1 MSTSNHDDPEPR
13 DVALE
18 AVAKAMSRLEFVLG
32 NRPTESTT
40 EQIPRS
46 VLMEVDPWD
55 PDDVEAVAIGT
66 YLEIFD
72 GITRDLADNLR
83 IQLLRIKLRGSAK
96 TFLLDNGHLLEGK
109 ECYPALRR
117 ALIRWYGRDDPEK
130 AAEQL
135 WTMQKSEGETFRQFA
150 ERVRHTASRASR
162 VEGIYMD
169 ATQTRT
175 WIAARSVK
183 AFLKGIPGHYAGFF
197 VNNPPA
203 SLEEAMKKAEQLEDA
218 LEPREADR
226 WNVARIQVQDK
237 RCFRCRELGHI
248 ASGCP
253 NIPRP
258 PTPPPQRRNAMGSP
272 QKPCSYCGS
281 TVHFPAHCLK
291 NPKNFPCDYCG
302 LYGHKES
309 ECRVKTSHY
318 ADEPMCDY
326 CGYYGHL
333 EADCPQKTE
342 SCMRREAVTRLE
354 PRKVLALTSEA
365 YEQNPHQAVALRT
378 EKKVADSPPV
388 STPQAE
394 EADVCLPAVD
404 SPFKQT
410 MRIRVNL
417 SGHERVLI
425 VDTGAQISVLT
436 HPVPNVPIVPTRI
449 LAWGADGQPMP
460 FLGQQ
465 RLEVTIGPIRLTHAF
480 RIFARD
486 HSGLDLLG
494 LDLLRRIPASIHL
507 DSCEVRMTHPQTG
520 QSVVI
525 SDVITGYLSPAR
537 PVPMP
542 NREQPMRPRIAVV
555 KGSHAFDTAHLLDPV
570 DMEVSPSDDC
580 PILDPSEEFPTEDL
594 DEPIPDLLGVLQH
607 QLQHLPTTDANYTV
621 MSGGKNMHAMF
632 KDVERKMN
640 EGLSRDESQFEE
652 PGEVPALPRPRGRNI
667 EPSAVLSDNV
677 DVDREWS
684 ILESG
689 VDMMCNATNAEDRK
703 HGWHRYTSALK
714 FLKGCTRGRQP
725 IASPTI
731 DVDSLADALARKLV
745 LPPVTVPTPRE
756 IASEVLNTVKPYIPP
771 ANPNLAVQI
780 AEVVTQLQSPTY
792 SPVHDAAAIAD
803 AILERL
809 RGRVDM
815 SLCVPA
821 RITEAPPAPEPL
833 QQEEMTEDLT
843 LAEESDQ
850 RTTDGGCI
858 ACGQQRTRHSRQW
871 CEACRVFLRRSRKA
885 AMEGRPIRCTD
896 LRHQQN
902 PDTTNCRG
910 CRAQRLHAL
919 ADQASHPE
927 DSDDADEGIGFRRG
941 GECNPRVP
949 PLRLTVDRASF
960 KRARARSASS
970 PPAAPPASP
979 GLPGPSFRQPTPVA
993 PPSHPPPPA
1002 HAQKRRSAPPK
1013 PKDPHDRA

>member
-1 MSTSNHDDPEPR
+1 MSTSDHDDPEPR

-32 NRPTESTT
+32 NRPTESTA

-46 VLMEVDPWD
+46 MLMEVDPWD
-55 PDDVEAVAIGT
+55 PDDVEAVAI
-66 YLEIFD
+66 
-72 GITRDLADNLR
+72 
-83 IQLLRIKLRGSAK
+83 
-96 TFLLDNGHLLEGK
+96 
-109 ECYPALRR
+109 
-117 ALIRWYGRDDPEK
+117 
-130 AAEQL
+130 
-135 WTMQKSEGETFRQFA
+135 
-150 ERVRHTASRASR
+150 
-162 VEGIYMD
+162 
-169 ATQTRT
+169 
-175 WIAARSVK
+175 
-183 AFLKGIPGHYAGFF
+183 
-197 VNNPPA
+197 
-203 SLEEAMKKAEQLEDA
+203 
-218 LEPREADR
+218 
-226 WNVARIQVQDK
+226 
-237 RCFRCRELGHI
+237 
-248 ASGCP
+248 
-253 NIPRP
+253 
-258 PTPPPQRRNAMGSP
+258 
-272 QKPCSYCGS
+272 
-281 TVHFPAHCLK
+281 
-291 NPKNFPCDYCG
+291 
-302 LYGHKES
+302 
-309 ECRVKTSHY
+309 
-318 ADEPMCDY
+318 
-326 CGYYGHL
+326 

-342 SCMRREAVTRLE
+342 SCVRREAVTRLE

-394 EADVCLPAVD
+394 EADV
-404 SPFKQT
+404 
-410 MRIRVNL
+410 
-417 SGHERVLI
+417 
-425 VDTGAQISVLT
+425 
-436 HPVPNVPIVPTRI
+436 
-449 LAWGADGQPMP
+449 
-460 FLGQQ
+460 
-465 RLEVTIGPIRLTHAF
+465 
-480 RIFARD
+480 IFARD

-555 KGSHAFDTAHLLDPV
+555 EGSHAFDTAHLLDPV

-594 DEPIPDLLGVLQH
+594 DEPIPDLLGVLQQ
-607 QLQHLPTTDANYTV
+607 QLQHLSTTDANYTV
-621 MSGGKNMHAMF
+621 MSGGKNLHAMF

-902 PDTTNCRG
+902 PDTNNCRG

>member
-1 MSTSNHDDPEPR
+1 MSTNDHDDPEPR

-32 NRPTESTT
+32 NRPTESTA

-135 WTMQKSEGETFRQFA
+135 WTMQKSAGETFRQFA

-162 VEGIYMD
+162 VEGVYMD

-183 AFLKGIPGHYAGFF
+183 AFLKGIPGQYAGFF

-281 TVHFPAHCLK
+281 NVHFPAHCLK

-309 ECRVKTSHY
+309 ECRVKSSHY

-342 SCMRREAVTRLE
+342 SCMKREAVTRLE

-417 SGHERVLI
+417 
-425 VDTGAQISVLT
+425 
-436 HPVPNVPIVPTRI
+436 
-449 LAWGADGQPMP
+449 
-460 FLGQQ
+460 
-465 RLEVTIGPIRLTHAF
+465 
-480 RIFARD
+480 
-486 HSGLDLLG
+486 
-494 LDLLRRIPASIHL
+494 
-507 DSCEVRMTHPQTG
+507 
-520 QSVVI
+520 
-525 SDVITGYLSPAR
+525 
-537 PVPMP
+537 
-542 NREQPMRPRIAVV
+542 
-555 KGSHAFDTAHLLDPV
+555 
-570 DMEVSPSDDC
+570 
-580 PILDPSEEFPTEDL
+580 
-594 DEPIPDLLGVLQH
+594 
-607 QLQHLPTTDANYTV
+607 
-621 MSGGKNMHAMF
+621 
-632 KDVERKMN
+632 
-640 EGLSRDESQFEE
+640 
-652 PGEVPALPRPRGRNI
+652 
-667 EPSAVLSDNV
+667 
-677 DVDREWS
+677 
-684 ILESG
+684 
-689 VDMMCNATNAEDRK
+689 
-703 HGWHRYTSALK
+703 
-714 FLKGCTRGRQP
+714 
-725 IASPTI
+725 
-731 DVDSLADALARKLV
+731 
-745 LPPVTVPTPRE
+745 
-756 IASEVLNTVKPYIPP
+756 
-771 ANPNLAVQI
+771 
-780 AEVVTQLQSPTY
+780 
-792 SPVHDAAAIAD
+792 
-803 AILERL
+803 
-809 RGRVDM
+809 
-815 SLCVPA
+815 
-821 RITEAPPAPEPL
+821 
-833 QQEEMTEDLT
+833 
-843 LAEESDQ
+843 
-850 RTTDGGCI
+850 
-858 ACGQQRTRHSRQW
+858 
-871 CEACRVFLRRSRKA
+871 
-885 AMEGRPIRCTD
+885 
-896 LRHQQN
+896 
-902 PDTTNCRG
+902 
-910 CRAQRLHAL
+910 
-919 ADQASHPE
+919 
-927 DSDDADEGIGFRRG
+927 
-941 GECNPRVP
+941 
-949 PLRLTVDRASF
+949 
-960 KRARARSASS
+960 
-970 PPAAPPASP
+970 
-979 GLPGPSFRQPTPVA
+979 
-993 PPSHPPPPA
+993 
-1002 HAQKRRSAPPK
+1002 
-1013 PKDPHDRA
+1013 